1 MGCEQIM
8 TFDAVEDY
16 KNQNPQNNNGA
27 TSNNLLLRTYRG
39 LLVPENE
46 FSDTIIKSNEELN
59 DKLRSFIPSKIKENN
74 QYTYNIYDDIL
85 TKSEKVDFQD
95 EYIIAINGVNKVLR
109 VEECDGKYLIFHDNQ
124 PREKNSYLA
133 MVVKRISGFNPGIIY
148 ASPKR
153 PFI

>member
-16 KNQNPQNNNGA
+16 KNQNPQNNNDA

-85 TKSEKVDFQD
+85 TKSEKVNFQD
-95 EYIIAINGVNKVLR
+95 EYIIAINGVNRVLR
-109 VEECDGKYLIFHDNQ
+109 VEESDGNYLIYHDNQ
-124 PREKNSYLA
+124 PKEKNSYLA
-133 MVVKRISGFNPGIIY
+133 MVVKRISAFNPGIIY

-153 PFI
+153 PFL

>member
-59 DKLRSFIPSKIKENN
+59 DKLRNGDWGLGIGDWGLGIGPNPQSPIPI
-74 QYTYNIYDDIL
+74 
-85 TKSEKVDFQD
+85 
-95 EYIIAINGVNKVLR
+95 
-109 VEECDGKYLIFHDNQ
+109 
-124 PREKNSYLA
+124 
-133 MVVKRISGFNPGIIY
+133 
-148 ASPKR
+148 
-153 PFI
+153 